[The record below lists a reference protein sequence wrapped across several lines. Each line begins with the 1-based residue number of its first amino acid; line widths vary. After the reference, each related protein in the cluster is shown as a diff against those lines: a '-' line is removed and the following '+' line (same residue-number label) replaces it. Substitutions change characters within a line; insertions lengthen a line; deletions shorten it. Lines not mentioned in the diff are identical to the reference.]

1 MKNLVLLGGGYG
13 NMRIMSRILTTS
25 LPQDYTVTLVDRMPF
40 HGLKPEFYALAAGT
54 KSDKDVRM
62 KFPNHPQVNTVYGE
76 INDID
81 LDAQIVSVGNS
92 KIDYDELII
101 GLDVKINIITFQEP
115 KNIHIVFK
123 HSQRLGYFP

>member
-1 MKNLVLLGGGYG
+1 M
-13 NMRIMSRILTTS
+13 
-25 LPQDYTVTLVDRMPF
+25 
-40 HGLKPEFYALAAGT
+40 
-54 KSDKDVRM
+54 
-62 KFPNHPQVNTVYGE
+62 NTVYGE

-101 GLDVKINIITFQEP
+101 GLGCEDKYHNVQEQ

-123 HSQRLGYFP
+123 HSQRLGILSIVLVNYQKVLKLVSLVLD

>member
-1 MKNLVLLGGGYG
+1 
-13 NMRIMSRILTTS
+13 MRIMSRIL
-25 LPQDYTVTLVDRMPF
+25 PIPEGYQVTLVDRMPF

-62 KFPNHPQVNTVYGE
+62 QFPDNKQINTVYGE

-81 LDAQIVSVGNS
+81 LEEQIISVGNS

-101 GLDVKINIITFQEP
+101 GLVVKINTIMFLAL
-115 KNIHIVFK
+115 KNIHIAFK
-123 HSQRLGYFP
+123 HYLNHVKPFIVSVNYLPVRV

>member
-1 MKNLVLLGGGYG
+1 
-13 NMRIMSRILTTS
+13 
-25 LPQDYTVTLVDRMPF
+25 
-40 HGLKPEFYALAAGT
+40 
-54 KSDKDVRM
+54 M

-101 GLDVKINIITFQEP
+101 GLGCEDKYHNVPGAEEYTHSIQTLSKAQIS
-115 KNIHIVFK
+115 IVLVNYQK
-123 HSQRLGYFP
+123 VLKLVSLVLD

>member
-1 MKNLVLLGGGYG
+1 
-13 NMRIMSRILTTS
+13 MRIMSRILTTS

-101 GLDVKINIITFQEP
+101 GLGCEDKYHNVPGAEEYT
-115 KNIHIVFK
+115 
-123 HSQRLGYFP
+123 HSIQTLSKARIFP